1 MDASRN
7 NAKVM
12 VGLVMFLALAGITL
26 WAFAGDLEPSAPPAP
41 TMKTLDQIYQAA
53 SAGILEREGFCRKF
67 DISASGTSDII
78 TVPAGKRFVLLRL
91 NSTHISNGKWE
102 MQCDTFHF
110 DNIITLFQRND
121 AGGGTDY
128 RYVTDFPDRCLVINS
143 EDSLSVTNTSTN
155 NLSITITGYFFNA
168 P

>member
-1 MDASRN
+1 MDAKRN
-7 NAKVM
+7 DAKGIA
-12 VGLVMFLALAGITL
+12 GLVMVLTLIGITL
-26 WAFAGDLEPSAPPAP
+26 WALAGELEPSEPPDS

-67 DISASGTSDII
+67 ELSASSTSDLL

-91 NSTHISNGKWE
+91 NSTYISNGKWE
-102 MQCDTFHF
+102 LECDTFHF
-110 DNIITLFQRND
+110 DNTVTLFQRND
-121 AGGGTDY
+121 AGGSTDY
-128 RYVTDFPDRCLVINS
+128 RYVTDFPDRCLVVDS

-155 NLSITITGYFFNA
+155 NLSVTITGYYFNT